1 MYMVMFVL
9 DNPALLDDVLD
20 AWREAGVSGVTITE
34 SSGLYRQ
41 QRQRPVGARYAFGM
55 PRAAKR
61 MESGNVTLFTIV
73 PDAGTVQVCL
83 RAAEAIIGDLSEPD
97 TGVLAAWPLDVV
109 KGVPPELRR
118 GTEDAGSD
126 ASESEG

>member
-9 DNPALLDDVLD
+9 DNPGRLDEVLD
-20 AWREAGVSGVTITE
+20 AWRTAGVSGVTITE

-73 PDAGTVQVCL
+73 RDVETVQGCL
-83 RAAEAIIGDLSEPD
+83 KAAEAIVGDLTEPD

-109 KGVPPELRR
+109 KGVPLDTTDGAADAES
-118 GTEDAGSD
+118 GTA
-126 ASESEG
+126 ESEG

>member
-9 DNPALLDDVLD
+9 DNPGLLDDVLD

-73 PDAGTVQVCL
+73 PDAATVRVCL
-83 RAAEAIIGDLSEPD
+83 RAAEAIIGDLDDPD
-97 TGVLAAWPLDVV
+97 TGVLAAWSLDVV
-109 KGVPPELRR
+109 KGVPPELKRR
-118 GTEDAGSD
+118 ADDAGSGT
-126 ASESEG
+126 SESEG